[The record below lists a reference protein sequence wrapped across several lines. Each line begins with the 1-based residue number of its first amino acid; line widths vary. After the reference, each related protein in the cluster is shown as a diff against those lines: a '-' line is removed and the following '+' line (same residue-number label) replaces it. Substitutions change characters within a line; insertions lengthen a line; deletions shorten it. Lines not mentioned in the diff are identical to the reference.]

1 MPLTSVLAVLGL
13 SRCRVWYC
21 ELCVFT
27 TPTEN
32 TLTSFAITP
41 ACEAHLRC
49 KCKSSDGGTY
59 KVDHNKVIMGVPC
72 AAATGAL

>member
-1 MPLTSVLAVLGL
+1 MSLQFCNCHTLECGTVNDVAFPLPLKS
-13 SRCRVWYC
+13 
-21 ELCVFT
+21 
-27 TPTEN
+27 

-41 ACEAHLRC
+41 VREAHLRC
-49 KCKSSDGGTY
+49 RCKSSDEGTY